1 MGKYLDEQGTS
12 ILAEKIKSKIE
23 ISSEIPESPYDNQT
37 ILYVGE
43 STEDFTNGCL
53 YRYDETEEV
62 WNSVQI
68 IDGVARSVAGV
79 ASARIPAAPSANG
92 TYILQ
97 CVVNNG
103 TETYSWV
110 ASN

>member
-1 MGKYLDEQGTS
+1 MGKYLDEQGTT

-23 ISSEIPESPYDNQT
+23 ISSEIPESPYDKQT

-43 STEDFTNGCL
+43 STQDFTNGCL
-53 YRYDETEEV
+53 YCYDETEEA

-68 IDGVARSVAGV
+68 VDGV

-92 TYILQ
+92 TYVLQ

-110 ASN
+110 SNS

>member
-53 YRYDETEEV
+53 YRYDKTEEV

-68 IDGVARSVAGV
+68 VDGVARSVAGV

-92 TYILQ
+92 TYVLK
-97 CVVNNG
+97 CTVNNG
-103 TETYSWV
+103 VDTYTWV
-110 ASN
+110 AAN